1 MIKIGFFL
9 LGLGICILGSVWLFF
24 MLRIIFVSSIPIIVK
39 VGVSAL
45 ISGIAFLLYIA
56 ISDRISGR
64 EYESDNDEN

>member
-1 MIKIGFFL
+1 
-9 LGLGICILGSVWLFF
+9 

-64 EYESDNDEN
+64 EYESGNDEN

>member
-9 LGLGICILGSVWLFF
+9 LELGICILGSVWLFF